1 MKFSRHAKNN
11 MRLYKITEQDIME
24 TIESPKET
32 GREDNKLIAVKKFI
46 NRFSGY
52 ALKVVY
58 EKSGGRNNDHY
69 CLSFK
74 KETLEVSYESQI

>member
-58 EKSGGRNNDHY
+58 EKSEEEIVNYYVPSN
-69 CLSFK
+69 
-74 KETLEVSYESQI
+74 KETLGVSYESQI